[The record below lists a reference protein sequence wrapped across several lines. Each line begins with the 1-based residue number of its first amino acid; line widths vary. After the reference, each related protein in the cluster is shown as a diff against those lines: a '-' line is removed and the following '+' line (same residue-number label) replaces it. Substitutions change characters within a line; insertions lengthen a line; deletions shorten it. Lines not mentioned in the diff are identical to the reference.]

1 MRKDGFMPYLRAEI
15 FKVLHRPYTYIFLL
29 VILALEALMAILLSS
44 NVTSSVTITFT
55 DGAVILIKALTMG
68 LYCAIVVGDMVYSEQ
83 YKNNT
88 LKNEVSFGLPRTRIY
103 LGKLAASC
111 LTAVCLCAVL
121 VVFYLGLC
129 RVLLPGDPAT
139 NMLTLQ
145 VTGFCLLTSLP
156 LWLGGQALVIALY
169 FLIRSSTV
177 AAIAQVLI
185 FLVLPQ
191 IWELLANLVS
201 EHFWTVYS
209 VMLTTPF
216 ARMGGMPDWSFFGR
230 TLAIGAG
237 WFIAA
242 TVVGILGF
250 RRRELS

>member
-88 LKNEVSFGLPRTRIY
+88 LKNEVSFGLPRVRIY

-111 LTAVCLCAVL
+111 LTAVCLCAVM

-129 RVLLPGDPAT
+129 RALLPGDPET
-139 NMLTLQ
+139 NGLILQ
-145 VTGFCLLTSLP
+145 VTGFCLLTALP

-169 FLIRSSTV
+169 FLVRSSTV
-177 AAIAQVLI
+177 AAIAQVVI

-250 RRRELS
+250 RRREIS